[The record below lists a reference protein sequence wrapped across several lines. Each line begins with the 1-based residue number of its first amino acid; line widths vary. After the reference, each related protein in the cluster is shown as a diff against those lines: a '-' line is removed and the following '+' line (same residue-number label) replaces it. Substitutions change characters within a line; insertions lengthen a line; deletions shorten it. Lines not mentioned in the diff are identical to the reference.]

1 MRAARFVGERSHEQK
16 TEAEAEQQH
25 GAKTHRPR
33 LDADPN
39 SQHPTF
45 SEGSSI
51 GIALRRRQPRR
62 LGPTRLTGESANLRG
77 MHACAVYL
85 YIYIILRI

>member
-25 GAKTHRPR
+25 GAKTHTPR

-51 GIALRRRQPRR
+51 GVALRKA
-62 LGPTRLTGESANLRG
+62 SAETIG
-77 MHACAVYL
+77 TYS
-85 YIYIILRI
+85 IDG